1 MADEAT
7 LDDSTA
13 VVTATVG
20 REIVITLEYTASA
33 SKTIYSWAIQTGTLP
48 TGLAFVNPNTIVGT
62 PTVNGVEQIT
72 IRKSE
77 VDSAGSTSY
86 VDHNAQ
92 IVVLPG
98 VVAVEDEVDDDF
110 AMELDMA
117 IVQKE
122 ITIPGQDGLITDE
135 DGGVYLCK
143 LFRNENFDLGVLPT
157 KRGNSITLSSINEM
171 PITFKVR
178 EVESPIALNDPTDVT
193 ISGNRIQ
200 TELFV
205 DPDLFSSILGQGV
218 QPDLLE
224 TYVDGML
231 QIEIAEEDDKEDS
244 RDYEDSQ
251 ATSTFTLDEG
261 YSATHSLS
269 FDLTGYYESGF
280 ASVPFDL
287 EIRLTVPGDTG
298 LNITFTRTL
307 VTSDSTG
314 VVVIDSE
321 GGTATGSGSSTVAA
335 DWDTDIDI
343 TGNVSGAGSG
353 YGIDVDV
360 DLTTDAQVVN
370 TIYQVDIQT
379 TTSGGDPVIDG
390 TTATTVDFRDSGSS
404 SLYEFDASTQS
415 TWTAAQVAADIE
427 TGLSLS
433 SGILTVEIG
442 EGADHMSVYNL
453 PGSVAEAY
461 SDGYASTTSATNQ
474 TDPNSPEYTNCIVSA
489 TLTGTEK
496 SGVTYREKRFIAQAP
511 VRIYRDH

>member
-7 LDDSTA
+7 LNDSTA

-77 VDSAGSTSY
+77 VDAAGSTSY
-86 VDHNAQ
+86 VDHDAQ

-110 AMELDMA
+110 AMEMDMA
-117 IVQKE
+117 IIQKE

-157 KRGNSITLSSINEM
+157 KRGNAITLADINEM

-205 DPDLFSSILGQGV
+205 DPDLVNTILGQGV
-218 QPDLLE
+218 QRDLKD
-224 TYVDGML
+224 TFVDGTF
-231 QIEIAEEDDKEDS
+231 QIEIAEEDDKEDA
-244 RDYEDSQ
+244 RDYDQSE
-251 ATSTFTLDEG
+251 AGSTFSLG
-261 YSATHSLS
+261 QGHSSTTTLS
-269 FDLTGYYESGF
+269 FDLTGYYLSGF

-287 EIRLTVPGDTG
+287 EIRLTVPGDSG
-298 LNITFTRTL
+298 LDISFTRTL

-321 GGTATGSGSSTVAA
+321 GGTATGSGSSTVAS

-343 TGNVSGAGSG
+343 TGGVTGFGSG

-360 DLTTDAQVVN
+360 ELTTDAQTVN
-370 TIYQVDIQT
+370 AVTGIDVALT
-379 TTSGGDPVIDG
+379 GGLIDG
-390 TTATTVDFRDSGSS
+390 TVATTYGIRSSGPTVD
-404 SLYEFDASTQS
+404 YEIDFSTAS
-415 TWTAAQVAADIE
+415 TWTAAAVAADIE

-433 SGILTVEIG
+433 SGTITVTIDTDNDQFSIFG
-442 EGADHMSVYNL
+442 L
-453 PGSVAEAY
+453 PGTIVDVY
-461 SDGYASTTSATNQ
+461 SDDFSSAYNNSTEADPDSPSYA
-474 TDPNSPEYTNCIVSA
+474 NCIISG

-496 SGVTYREKRFIAQAP
+496 AGVSYRGKRFIAQAP
-511 VRIYRDH
+511 VRLYRDH